1 MFIISE
7 SGEWRGEERRAESGD
22 QNAAAAQTWSW
33 APVSRDSA
41 LVQVTSLSTCSHGVT

>member
-1 MFIISE
+1 MYIIGE
-7 SGEWRGEERRAESGD
+7 SGEERRERRAESGD

-41 LVQVTSLSTCSHGVT
+41 LVQVTSLSTWSHGVT